1 MPVAAAAIDAGLL
14 VRYAGDIGHW
24 SHVENARIKPSE
36 VARRSMYF
44 CMIEEPVGMTSRA
57 GTAETTGSIA
67 GQRWPEMSPTAK
79 TYSEGAIVRGCGR
92 GICSG

>member
-1 MPVAAAAIDAGLL
+1 MSTGTSTDFMQRDAAAKMPGDPWSTLIAGL
-14 VRYAGDIGHW
+14 
-24 SHVENARIKPSE
+24 
-36 VARRSMYF
+36 
-44 CMIEEPVGMTSRA
+44 VGNEADRETSRA
-57 GTAETTGSIA
+57 GTVGETTGSIA